1 MTTLH
6 DLEPI
11 QRAGVIL
18 AQPGSLGLG
27 DRALIAKELRA
38 VQAELR
44 MLRAYAYAPE
54 NYEKRWLRAELHQ
67 RAAWLKRTSAE
78 LQS

>member
-11 QRAGVIL
+11 EKAGIIV
-18 AQPGSLGLG
+18 AQPGTLGLS
-27 DRALIAKELRA
+27 DRALLAAELNK

-54 NYEKRWLRAELHQ
+54 NYEKRWLRAELNE
-67 RAAWLKRTSAE
+67 RAAWLKRSTVE

>member
-1 MTTLH
+1 MTTH
-6 DLEPI
+6 DIEPI
-11 QRAGVIL
+11 EKAGTIV
-18 AQPGSLGLG
+18 AQPGALGLS
-27 DRALIAKELRA
+27 DRALLAAELNK

-54 NYEKRWLRAELHQ
+54 NYEKRWLRAELNE
-67 RAAWLKRTSAE
+67 RAAWLKRSTVE